1 MTAPAARSFRP
12 RDEGMTLIEL
22 LVAMS
27 IFGVL
32 GTLVLSFGIATAHI
46 TDETSNS
53 VDLNEEARVA
63 IERLAR
69 DLRDADHVTQVLPA
83 PGGSGC
89 DANEFVGLSFTEGS
103 TETADVPHAVSYK
116 WDIGNKQLILSE
128 AIPDPEQ
135 QPILAAKVSHLCI
148 QLWSSRWSPIPAHPD
163 KGTSWAELNPPS
175 PPNTTDWWCTAQ
187 LADVDRVSLSLTAEM
202 HGHARTYTT
211 DVFLRNV
218 RIGEDAAD
226 GSYC

>member
-1 MTAPAARSFRP
+1 
-12 RDEGMTLIEL
+12 MTLIEV

-32 GTLVLSFGIATAHI
+32 GTLLLSFGIGTAHL
-46 TDETSNS
+46 TDETSKS
-53 VDLNEEARVA
+53 VDLNEETRVA
-63 IERLAR
+63 LERLAR

-83 PGGSGC
+83 PAGSGC
-89 DANEFVGLSFTEGS
+89 DPTEFVGLTFTEGS
-103 TETADVPHAVSYK
+103 NGSADVPHAVSYR
-116 WDIGNKQLILSE
+116 WDIGNQQLILSE

-135 QPILAAKVSHLCI
+135 QPILAAKVSGLCI
-148 QLWSSRWSPIPAHPD
+148 ELWSSRWSPIPIQPD

-175 PPNTTDWWCTAQ
+175 PPNTTDWWCTAH
-187 LADVDRVSLSLTAEM
+187 LADVDRVSVSVTAEL

-218 RIGEDAAD
+218 RIGEEAAD